1 MVFECDK
8 RKEQGQHM
16 VKEPKHLAELDKNIA
31 QYDTYAK
38 KILSQKIVLAY
49 ILVNTVDEF
58 KGMDVEDVVLL
69 IEGEPLFGVVPVEP
83 GMTNYKKDGEKIAGF
98 NTENAEA
105 NEGLARFDIVFY
117 VRMKD
122 GVAEIIINIEAQ
134 KGESVKYDI
143 LNRATFYTS
152 RLISSQKERDFT
164 GSDYD
169 SIKPVYSIWI
179 CFNMPENSMNH
190 FHMTEDCNMGN
201 KHWKGKRDIFNI
213 VMIGV
218 SDELPQHDEEHE
230 LHHFVVANTIYS
242 LQMIAKL
249 AGRIP
254 IYWWIHESMEVYS
267 NLAGMEKYVSIVAP
281 YTKIFAAGHRAKE
294 NLDKFCKGLD
304 IGILEFG
311 LKDEYI
317 PPRKCE
323 SHDRINFIC
332 PSTVSRLKGQDIFSK
347 AIRAMDDNL
356 RKQCR
361 FIFLG
366 ELRDE
371 NQNELKV
378 IEELADEYEN
388 VELHPSMTRTELLNL
403 YYDMDV
409 VVVPSRE
416 DATPATIVEAF
427 MYHKIGLCSDGT
439 GVSRYMT
446 DGQDGFVFKN
456 ENVEELKKRLEYIV
470 LNFDKLGDLRERG
483 RRIYETTYSQE
494 IFEKNVFE
502 KLV

>member
-1 MVFECDK
+1 M
-8 RKEQGQHM
+8 
-16 VKEPKHLAELDKNIA
+16 KN
-31 QYDTYAK
+31 
-38 KILSQKIVLAY
+38 
-49 ILVNTVDEF
+49 
-58 KGMDVEDVVLL
+58 VLL
-69 IEGEPLFGVVPVEP
+69 ISHELRTGGAPTVLCELGKLLKRKYNVVV
-83 GMTNYKKDGEKIAGF
+83 
-98 NTENAEA
+98 
-105 NEGLARFDIVFY
+105 LSLS
-117 VRMKD
+117 D
-122 GVAEIIINIEAQ
+122 GVLRQQFEQNGIEVVISNEINDEFR
-134 KGESVKYDI
+134 D
-143 LNRATFYTS
+143 
-152 RLISSQKERDFT
+152 LI
-164 GSDYD
+164 
-169 SIKPVYSIWI
+169 V
-179 CFNMPENSMNH
+179 
-190 FHMTEDCNMGN
+190 
-201 KHWKGKRDIFNI
+201 
-213 VMIGV
+213 
-218 SDELPQHDEEHE
+218 HE
-230 LHHFVVANTIYS
+230 FDFVVANTIYS

-304 IGILEFG
+304 VEILEFG

-317 PPRKCE
+317 PTRKCE

-356 RKQCR
+356 REQCR

-409 VVVPSRE
+409 VVAPSRE

-483 RRIYETTYSQE
+483 RKIYETIYSQE